1 MGAPSSRSSTGGSGA
16 AAGGWTCV
24 PWLGQSVWCSA
35 GVLLFVCSAAAGLT
49 QESEHG
55 SAGAGGCRLGIRSTT
70 ASSGQRRRRQHTLS
84 AYDEQD
90 AILSDIDN
98 LICHSPHVTLA
109 SAIGLQDRREASPT
123 TADDTTAV
131 DNEECYLLDGD
142 DGQLFY
148 MCTSPPSDNGNL
160 QCEETADGLDWVCIA
175 NHGGYAA

>member
-1 MGAPSSRSSTGGSGA
+1 MIHLLVPLCTLAASLTPGRMHAVRVNQWRLAHRAVRSQLDHHGTHEFSDEHLLNAQRASASRA
-16 AAGGWTCV
+16 FQ
-24 PWLGQSVWCSA
+24 L
-35 GVLLFVCSAAAGLT
+35 
-49 QESEHG
+49 ES
-55 SAGAGGCRLGIRSTT
+55 
-70 ASSGQRRRRQHTLS
+70 RRQHTLS

-175 NHGGYAA
+175 DHGGYAA